1 MPTHPLS
8 VNYIGLKYQAKNDDI
23 KNIIQLTQKLLN
35 DMQISECLKEKQI
48 IDAQKAQIINFV
60 KAQPLK
66 CSQFDKLAKE
76 FASMI
81 DGDPVIENALMSLWI
96 ETKKILCDNNG
107 NIDPVQLEKLLNSL
121 HNGFCT
127 QNLSKSGS
135 DMYFGASIHSDNYLE
150 SFIKQLQSSIYEL
163 QKKGCKMFKDDMD
176 NFRKEYIDE
185 LTKNP
190 VSCKANNE
198 LIMKDID
205 QLVQEISYPGFDS
218 QSHKNTVNE
227 INNFYSKNICNT
239 DGNVDPKML
248 NTFMDNM
255 YGSFCS

>member
-1 MPTHPLS
+1 
-8 VNYIGLKYQAKNDDI
+8 
-23 KNIIQLTQKLLN
+23 
-35 DMQISECLKEKQI
+35 
-48 IDAQKAQIINFV
+48 
-60 KAQPLK
+60 
-66 CSQFDKLAKE
+66 
-76 FASMI
+76 
-81 DGDPVIENALMSLWI
+81 
-96 ETKKILCDNNG
+96 
-107 NIDPVQLEKLLNSL
+107 
-121 HNGFCT
+121 
-127 QNLSKSGS
+127 
-135 DMYFGASIHSDNYLE
+135 
-150 SFIKQLQSSIYEL
+150 
-163 QKKGCKMFKDDMD
+163 KDDMD